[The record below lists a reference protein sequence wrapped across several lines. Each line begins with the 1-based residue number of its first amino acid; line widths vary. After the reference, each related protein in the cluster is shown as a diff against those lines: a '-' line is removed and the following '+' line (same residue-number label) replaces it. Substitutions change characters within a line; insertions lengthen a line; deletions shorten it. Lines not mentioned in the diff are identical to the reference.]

1 MIESCSLKFASK
13 TYLTTIYS
21 RNLKI
26 RIQFEYSMAAALAE
40 KLKLRALDLLHILYT
55 SMLMDKIKLLVTCD
69 NGILKMRKV
78 IEKFTELK
86 VVHP

>member
-1 MIESCSLKFASK
+1 
-13 TYLTTIYS
+13 
-21 RNLKI
+21 
-26 RIQFEYSMAAALAE
+26 MAAALAE